1 LSLRAPAVYDDDARR
16 AHEEVMRKIETRKDK
31 ITECE
36 EQIDEVKRKHEVLE
50 QAHNPMWSF
59 LRDQGWIEGAGRG
72 ARVRDSMGNETLTGF
87 GAPYLKLTLPYE
99 EAAEINKAAA
109 EAFNGQVARIQNIEA
124 EQLQQRGMLRLT
136 GGGDAR

>member
-1 LSLRAPAVYDDDARR
+1 
-16 AHEEVMRKIETRKDK
+16 
-31 ITECE
+31 
-36 EQIDEVKRKHEVLE
+36 VLE

-109 EAFNGQVARIQNIEA
+109 EAFNGQVPSPFARNRTCH
-124 EQLQQRGMLRLT
+124 LVKG
-136 GGGDAR
+136 